1 MYTFVC
7 KMKNDK
13 NLGSREVE
21 ALIEIRSA
29 LRNLG
34 KFPSARELMV
44 VMGYRSPRSV
54 SVLLQKLEKKG
65 YLQRD
70 FRGNLQL
77 VEETKVYD
85 GSVDTIDIPVVG
97 TAQCGALSFAEQNI
111 EKFVR
116 VSTKLAPRDKQHFL
130 LRAAGDSMNQAG
142 IQHGDL
148 VLVRVQNFAGNGNRV
163 VALVDDEATIKEF
176 HHRGDVVV
184 LQPRSTNPEHQP
196 IIVSEDLQI
205 QGVVV
210 TAIPTLANHQ

>member
-1 MYTFVC
+1 
-7 KMKNDK
+7 MKNTEK
-13 NLGSREVE
+13 LTSREIE
-21 ALIEIRSA
+21 ALREIRSA
-29 LRNLG
+29 IRNLG

-54 SVLLQKLEKKG
+54 SVILQKLEEKE

-77 VEETKVYD
+77 IEESKIYD
-85 GSVDTIDIPVVG
+85 NNVDTVDIPLVG

-111 EKFVR
+111 ESFVR

-130 LRAAGDSMNQAG
+130 LRAEGDSMNEAG

-148 VLVRVQNFAGNGNRV
+148 VLVRVQNFAENGNRV

-176 HHRGDVVV
+176 HRREEVIV

-196 IIVSEDLQI
+196 IIVSDSLQI
-205 QGVVV
+205 QGIVV
-210 TAIPTLANHQ
+210 TAIPTL